1 MDIQRAKSIL
11 EVLEDGINPV
21 TGEILPMNDSCN
33 QVEVVRALHT
43 VLKEFKEEKPK
54 QKNQQVENAGKSW
67 SKEEEENLCRMF
79 DEGSSQGEIAR
90 QLKRTRGAI
99 KARLVALGKIQEEQM
114 PWTPKMKW

>member
-1 MDIQRAKSIL
+1 MDIQRAKNIL
-11 EVLEDGINPV
+11 EVLADGINPI
-21 TGEILPMNDSCN
+21 TGELLPMIDSCN

-43 VLKEFKEEKPK
+43 VLKELKEEKPK
-54 QKNQQVENAGKSW
+54 QKNPLVENAGKPW

-79 DEGSSQGEIAR
+79 DEGRSQGEIAR

-99 KARLVALGKIQEEQM
+99 KARLVAMGKIQEEQI